1 MFKRNIAHLTSVHP
15 AFDNRVF
22 FKECRSL
29 VQAGYN
35 LALVAP
41 HKHDEI
47 VEGIRIHAIPKPRN
61 RLKRMVGASAHV
73 FRKAVELK
81 ADLYH
86 FHDPELL
93 PVGLILKA
101 RGKRVIYDIHE
112 DLPRAIFAGSRIN
125 HQIKKTWKN
134 LRSPPNFSYSGLII
148 LFSVNNSIC

>member
-47 VEGIRIHAIPKPRN
+47 VEGIRIHAIPKIASITLGVRG
-61 RLKRMVGASAHV
+61 GAV
-73 FRKAVELK
+73 LRRPLY
-81 ADLYH
+81 AD
-86 FHDPELL
+86 
-93 PVGLILKA
+93 VM
-101 RGKRVIYDIHE
+101 
-112 DLPRAIFAGSRIN
+112 
-125 HQIKKTWKN
+125 
-134 LRSPPNFSYSGLII
+134 
-148 LFSVNNSIC
+148 